1 MAAFPY
7 VTLRRRHADLGAAL
21 GNTASRLWTMR
32 NGYALATQRGLAEI
46 AQRLQAE
53 SEARA

>member
-1 MAAFPY
+1 MATFPY

-46 AQRLQAE
+46 AQRLHAAE
-53 SEARA
+53 